1 MTYFRRLVEIFRK
14 ILILFIVKPR
24 YSEWKLV
31 SPAIHYIEVLL
42 YKKKYY
48 ESEIGIELLKIIRT
62 KLISTIINNSY

>member
-31 SPAIHYIEVLL
+31 SPAIHYIEALL
-42 YKKKYY
+42 YQFF
-48 ESEIGIELLKIIRT
+48 ESKIFFSAFDCI
-62 KLISTIINNSY
+62 